1 MEVVDQIYKLR
12 RNFIVIGLTG
22 RTGSGCTTVADIL
35 KKENIDGLK
44 SNYKEINSGDID
56 NNVRKD
62 RIVYNFIKKN
72 WKPFDVIKASDIIFY
87 YAFQLDFDTF
97 IKSLAE
103 IDIAPINQ
111 SKVALPPINQSLIEQ
126 LRTTESYE
134 KIKQS
139 YEEIK
144 AEVERCEKFIQE
156 KNTKSLLMI

>member
-72 WKPFDVIKASDIIFY
+72 WKPFDV
-87 YAFQLDFDTF
+87 
-97 IKSLAE
+97 
-103 IDIAPINQ
+103 
-111 SKVALPPINQSLIEQ
+111 
-126 LRTTESYE
+126 
-134 KIKQS
+134 
-139 YEEIK
+139 
-144 AEVERCEKFIQE
+144 
-156 KNTKSLLMI
+156 